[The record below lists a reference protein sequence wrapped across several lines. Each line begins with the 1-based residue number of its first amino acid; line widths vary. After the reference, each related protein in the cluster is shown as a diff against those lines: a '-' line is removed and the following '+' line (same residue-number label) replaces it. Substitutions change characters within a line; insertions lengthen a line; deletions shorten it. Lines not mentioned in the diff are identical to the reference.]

1 MQNRIFTMK
10 ISVHSISVWKV
21 LLEKMLF
28 QETKSRVSPAL
39 EMGVVF
45 CSWSLREGKA
55 LQVIA
60 KRLEWERDRGKSD
73 CLILHLK
80 RISNNS
86 ILENHL
92 SAYFGGVKKFGRSL
106 GK

>member
-1 MQNRIFTMK
+1 MI
-10 ISVHSISVWKV
+10 
-21 LLEKMLF
+21 F
-28 QETKSRVSPAL
+28 QETQNRMSPAL

-45 CSWSLREGKA
+45 CPWSLREGKA

-80 RISNNS
+80 RISNDS

-92 SAYFGGVKKFGRSL
+92 LAYFGGVQKFGKSL